1 MTISFGPRRAEFV
14 DIGAELAQAPP
25 PLTPEDIEHREAF
38 DLLYRSLCAL
48 LFNYVPTSGH
58 PGGSISSGR
67 FVTSVLF
74 GGMDYD
80 FSQPDRPDADIIS
93 YAAGHKAMGLYALWA
108 LRNETV
114 RIGAPHLLPK
124 DVRYQLRLEDLLGF
138 RRNPVTQTPLFR
150 RFGAKALDGHPTPA
164 TPFVKL
170 STGASGVGVA
180 SSLGLAL
187 GAVDYYGAQAPYV
200 HIVEG
205 EGGLTPGRVH
215 EALAAAGTMS
225 LWNAVLHLDWN
236 QASIDSNRV
245 CREGTQAGDYVQ
257 WDPMEFFHL
266 HDWNVAFV
274 PDGSDFQQVVAAQR
288 RALSFT
294 NGQPTAVVYRT
305 IKGWRYGIE
314 GKSAHGAGHKF
325 CSDKFIEA
333 MAPLLQE
340 PNPAAITHCEPGQ
353 QLCQGGKDAATVE
366 ACFWEAL
373 QVVRQRL
380 EENQALTGYFC
391 SRLLEARDRLQQK
404 SRKPRP
410 QAPAVERIYQA
421 ASSTPSIPAD
431 CALKPG
437 EETTLRGQLGRL
449 LSHYNKLSQGAL
461 LTASADLLGSTS
473 VDLIAQGLGDG
484 FFNSRTNPGA
494 RLLATG
500 GICEDAMAGILSGL
514 AAFGHHLG
522 VGSSY
527 AAFLAPLA
535 HIAARLRAIGSQAR
549 QALAPEPYKPFFLV
563 CAHAGV
569 KTGEDGPTH
578 ADPQP
583 LQLLQGNFPRGT
595 MITLT
600 PWDPQEIWWLVA
612 AALRAR
618 PAVIVPF
625 VTRPTERV
633 LDRSALGLADASQS
647 RKGVYRMLESQ
658 GKPDVTV
665 VLQESGVTYAFVT
678 ETLPLLRQAGIDAE
692 AYYVSSSEL
701 YDLLPEKEREEIF
714 PESAGQ
720 AALGITGF
728 TLPTMFRW
736 IRSARG
742 QAATLHPFQRGHFLG
757 SGQADTVLAEAGLD
771 GHGQFNGIKK
781 FLGR

>member
-1 MTISFGPRRAEFV
+1 
-14 DIGAELAQAPP
+14 
-25 PLTPEDIEHREAF
+25 
-38 DLLYRSLCAL
+38 
-48 LFNYVPTSGH
+48 
-58 PGGSISSGR
+58 
-67 FVTSVLF
+67 VLF

-108 LRNETV
+108 LRNEAV
-114 RIGAPHLLPK
+114 RIGAPHLLPP

-138 RRNPVTQTPLFR
+138 RRSPVTQTPLFR
-150 RFGAKALDGHPTPA
+150 QVGAKALDGHPTPA
-164 TPFVKL
+164 TPFIKL

-200 HIVEG
+200 HLVEG
-205 EGGLTPGRVH
+205 EGGLTPGRVQ

-245 CREGTQAGDYVQ
+245 CREGKHPGDYVQ
-257 WDPMEFFHL
+257 WDPMELFHL
-266 HDWNVAFV
+266 HDWNVVFV
-274 PDGSDFQQVVAAQR
+274 PDGSDFQQVMAAQR
-288 RALSFT
+288 RALSFD

-314 GKSAHGAGHKF
+314 GRSAHGAGHKF
-325 CSDKFIEA
+325 CSDKFFEA
-333 MAPLLQE
+333 IAPLRQE
-340 PNPAAITHCEPGQ
+340 PNRAVLTHCESGQ
-353 QLCQGGKDAATVE
+353 QLCEGGKVAAQVE

-380 EENQALTGYFC
+380 EENPALTGYFC
-391 SRLLEARDRLQQK
+391 SRLLEAKDRLEQK
-404 SRKPRP
+404 SRKPRSR
-410 QAPAVERIYQA
+410 APVLEHIYEA
-421 ASSTPSIPAD
+421 ASSTPSVPAA

-437 EETTLRGQLGRL
+437 EQTTLRGELGRVL
-449 LSHYNKLSQGAL
+449 GHYNKLSQGAIF
-461 LTASADLLGSTS
+461 TASADLLGSTS
-473 VDLIAQGLGDG
+473 VNLIAQGLGDG

-494 RLLATG
+494 RLLSTG
-500 GICEDAMAGILSGL
+500 GICEDGMAGILSGL
-514 AAFGHHLG
+514 ATFGHHIG

-535 HIAARLRAIGSQAR
+535 HIAARLHAIGNQAR
-549 QALAPEPYKPFFLV
+549 QALAAEPYKPFFLV

-583 LQLLQGNFPRGT
+583 LQLLQDNFPRRT

-618 PAVIVPF
+618 PAVIAPF

-633 LDRSALGLADASQS
+633 LDRSALGLPDASESQ
-647 RKGVYRMLESQ
+647 KGVYRLLKSR

-665 VLQESGVTYAFVT
+665 VLQESGVTYAFLT
-678 ETLPLLRQAGIDAE
+678 ETLPRLRQAGIDAE

-701 YDLLPEKEREEIF
+701 YDLLPEKERQAIF
-714 PESAGQ
+714 PESAAR

-728 TLPTMFRW
+728 TLPTMYRW
-736 IRSARG
+736 IRSERG
-742 QAATLHPFQRGHFLG
+742 QAATMHPFQRGHFFG
-757 SGQADTVLAEAGLD
+757 SGQADKVLAEIGLD
-771 GHGQFNGIKK
+771 GGGQFNGIKK